1 MYKRNEKFNQ
11 ELEDTKKNQTELKN
25 IIIEVKN
32 TLERINSRVNDA
44 EEQITLEDGVVQLV
58 KLHS

>member
-25 IIIEVKN
+25 TIIEVKN

-44 EEQITLEDGVVQLV
+44 EE
-58 KLHS
+58 

>member
-1 MYKRNEKFNQ
+1 MYKRNEKFNK

-44 EEQITLEDGVVQLV
+44 EE
-58 KLHS
+58 